1 MKPSQKIKSLKNL
14 SLKFPL
20 SIFISL
26 VIIKYFICKKLPLF
40 YLITVASLPLCSYI
54 LINKIII
61 EKYYSMKFITQNYI
75 IFNDFFKLF
84 FTGYIPFIIF
94 CYLTFIIKLTSKVGH
109 ITNYLSIAYST
120 YIAGKLTIFY
130 LKNLPISNKEK
141 EKRYFSLIN
150 DDGKTIYFIY
160 FIIYWLI
167 SYIFNL

>member
-1 MKPSQKIKSLKNL
+1 MKPSQKIKSLDKL

-26 VIIKYFICKKLPLF
+26 VIIKYFISKKIPLF
-40 YLITVASLPLCSYI
+40 YLITLISLPLCSYI

-61 EKYYSMKFITQNYI
+61 EKYHTMKFITQNYI
-75 IFNDFFKLF
+75 IYNDFFKLF
-84 FTGYIPFIIF
+84 FTCYIPFIIF
-94 CYLTFIIKLTSKVGH
+94 CYLSFIIKLTSRVGF
-109 ITNYLSIAYST
+109 ITNYFSIFYSA

-141 EKRYFSLIN
+141 EKRYCSMI
-150 DDGKTIYFIY
+150 DSDKGIIYFIY

>member
-1 MKPSQKIKSLKNL
+1 MKPSQKIKSLDNL

-20 SIFISL
+20 SIFASL
-26 VIIKYFICKKLPLF
+26 VVIKYFISKKLPLF

-75 IFNDFFKLF
+75 IFYDFFKLF
-84 FTGYIPFIIF
+84 FTGYLPFIIF
-94 CYLTFIIKLTSKVGH
+94 CYLTFIIKLTSKVGF

-120 YIAGKLTIFY
+120 YIAGKLTLFY
-130 LKNLPISNKEK
+130 LKKLPISNKEK

-150 DDGKTIYFIY
+150 ADEKTIYFIY

>member
-1 MKPSQKIKSLKNL
+1 
-14 SLKFPL
+14 
-20 SIFISL
+20 
-26 VIIKYFICKKLPLF
+26 
-40 YLITVASLPLCSYI
+40 
-54 LINKIII
+54 
-61 EKYYSMKFITQNYI
+61 MKFITQNYI

-94 CYLTFIIKLTSKVGH
+94 CYLTFIIKLTSKVGL

-141 EKRYFSLIN
+141 EKRYFSSIN